1 MEVVVSRGLNT
12 RESEPFRPVSASL
25 ARQTGEGLAVT
36 ALPDEPKT
44 QKRHIAYQSVLFQV
58 LIWLTLAFTAYQY
71 SSQIGVG
78 WNEPIGIGPHNDRQA
93 QTVLSAYYMTQ
104 GSDWILYE
112 TPLLGPPWTIPM
124 EFPVYQ
130 WAVAAAT
137 LSTGYPLDQSARL
150 VGVVAFLASLVFFW
164 KILGLWKLTQSERAL
179 PLALMLSAPLY
190 RFWPWSGMIE
200 STALLLCLVYVY
212 FGIKAVRRPSWIAL
226 FFAAAIGAAAMA
238 TKATTFV
245 AFNLGMALLIAVHW
259 WTADSHKIGAVQLKR
274 YALLALF
281 LAVIP
286 IVATQLWVIAADE
299 AKAASPLSEF
309 IMSSNLSTRHFGTFD
324 DRFSLDKWQTILGK
338 TLTGSIGSVLVFLCA
353 MVVSFFAPRF
363 LAASVCLTL
372 LGIATPFIFPKLH
385 FVHLYYP
392 YANGIFFI
400 TAFGLILIG
409 LFREKRVWSVLMAVG
424 LLITSIYQTQE
435 NYRESYGRP
444 QHHRSLALKELSQVF
459 AARENK
465 DEVLLIW
472 GDEWSGSIPY
482 ATKRRALMERGNRD
496 LDDPDLVEA
505 LGKLERPIGG
515 LVFCARRGGAP
526 AASFVDERLAHF
538 EFSSD
543 YREIRRCRFY
553 LDHRSPS

>member
-1 MEVVVSRGLNT
+1 MT
-12 RESEPFRPVSASL
+12 
-25 ARQTGEGLAVT
+25 T
-36 ALPDEPKT
+36 LPDEIKT
-44 QKRHIAYQSVLFQV
+44 QKRHIAYQSMLFQV

-71 SSQIGVG
+71 SSHIGVG
-78 WNEPIGIGPHNDRQA
+78 WNESVGVGPHHDRQA

-112 TPLLGPPWTIPM
+112 TPLLGPPWTIPL
-124 EFPVYQ
+124 EFPIYQ
-130 WAVAAAT
+130 WAVAATT
-137 LSTGYPLDQSARL
+137 LSTGYPLDQAARL
-150 VGVVAFLASLVFFW
+150 VGVAAFLASLVFFW
-164 KILGLWKLTQSERAL
+164 KILGLWKITQSERVL

-190 RFWPWSGMIE
+190 RFWPRSGMIE
-200 STALLLCLVYVY
+200 STALLLCLAYVY

-245 AFNLGMALLIAVHW
+245 AFNLGIALLIAVHW
-259 WTADSHKIGAVQLKR
+259 WTADNHKFGVEQLRR

-286 IVATQLWVIAADE
+286 VVATMLWLNAADE
-299 AKAASPLSEF
+299 AKGASPLSEF
-309 IMSSNLSTRHFGTFD
+309 LMASNMNVWNYGTYD
-324 DRFSLDKWQTILGK
+324 DRFSVEKWQTILGR
-338 TLTGSIGSVLVFLCA
+338 TLTESIGSVQVFLFA

-372 LGIATPFIFPKLH
+372 LGLTAPFMFPKLH
-385 FVHLYYP
+385 FIHLYYP

-409 LFREKRVWSVLMAVG
+409 LFRKKRVWSVLMAVG

-435 NYRESYGRP
+435 NYREGLGRSQRFQSQP
-444 QHHRSLALKELSQVF
+444 IEELSQF
-459 AARENK
+459 FTARENK

-472 GDEWSGSIPY
+472 GDDYSSAVPY
-482 ATKRRALMERGNRD
+482 ATKRRAIMARGNPD
-496 LDDPDLVEA
+496 LADPDFVEA
-505 LGKLERPIGG
+505 LGRLERPIGG
-515 LVFCARRGGAP
+515 LVFCERTGGVLP
-526 AASFVDERLAHF
+526 ASFVDERLAHF

-543 YREIRRCRFY
+543 YREIRRCRYY
-553 LDHRSPS
+553 LDNGGPG